1 MLNSKLKRLN
11 LSFQEIIDQGL
22 SGNIKDLSTEDWEY
36 IQDQFESESACIE
49 EVEEGVEVVPLK
61 MYGQGSVELIQDD
74 WTEGDSDLPE
84 TLELVLGTDND
95 IHIRTNSPSNNF
107 LRFRN
112 MIGGGMYPNTHFAL
126 RSLYDAMKEDLESV
140 DKTSNGWQNAANRYM
155 RDK

>member
-22 SGNIKDLSTEDWEY
+22 SGNLKDLSTEDWEY
-36 IQDQFESESACIE
+36 IQDQLEKESACIE
-49 EVEEGVEVVPLK
+49 EIEEESEVIPLK
-61 MYGQGSVELIQDD
+61 MYGLGSVELIQDD

-84 TLELVLGTDND
+84 TLELILGTDID
-95 IHIRTNSPSNNF
+95 IHIRTNSSSNNF

-126 RSLYDAMKEDLESV
+126 RSLYDAMKEDLENI